1 MVLLG
6 QYVLTVLVCMAGV
19 LLLRL
24 VYTSW
29 FFSNLVIDYTMFRSM
44 VRSAPLQLCGSGQFL
59 MDCCVLCATQL
70 DIVCIAIFVAK
81 CLLHAASI
89 STQQSRH
96 AGILAEKR
104 SEARLL
110 LCDQHS

>member
-1 MVLLG
+1 VFACAGCNAIWLVHFA

-44 VRSAPLQLCGSGQFL
+44 VRLARFNFV
-59 MDCCVLCATQL
+59 VLK
-70 DIVCIAIFVAK
+70 VF
-81 CLLHAASI
+81 
-89 STQQSRH
+89 
-96 AGILAEKR
+96 
-104 SEARLL
+104 
-110 LCDQHS
+110 